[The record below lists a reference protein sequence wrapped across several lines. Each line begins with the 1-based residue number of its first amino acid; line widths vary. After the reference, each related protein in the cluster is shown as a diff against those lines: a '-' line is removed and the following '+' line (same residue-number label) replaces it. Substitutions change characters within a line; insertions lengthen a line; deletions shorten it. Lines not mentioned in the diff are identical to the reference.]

1 MRGACHG
8 EWEVDVKRA
17 LICLAMMQAVSL
29 GAHADNL
36 NPGEAAGY
44 IGESNTICGIVSSVT
59 FSAVLVGHPTFLNF
73 GGTYPNQDFTVFV
86 WGGEREQVK
95 PDELVG
101 HRVCVTGSIS
111 AFEGRPQMFLQDAS
125 QLKRLKD

>member
-1 MRGACHG
+1 MGGRR
-8 EWEVDVKRA
+8 ET
-17 LICLAMMQAVSL
+17 LADLFGDDAGGSA
-29 GAHADNL
+29 GAHADYVS
-36 NPGEAAGY
+36 PGEAAGH
-44 IGESNTICGIVSSVT
+44 IGESTTVCGIVSSVT
-59 FSAVLVGHPTFLNF
+59 FSTVLVGHPTFLNF
-73 GGTYPNQDFTVFV
+73 GGDYPNQEFTAFV
-86 WGGEREQVK
+86 WGGQREEVK